1 MSSPFE
7 EIEQLADLLPEEGEA
22 LLLSRRDGELVC
34 EPFRPDAI
42 REGLTDAE
50 LYGRLVQA
58 NERLDALTRWPL
70 WVTAAAVFAE
80 CTAWHLWTGVSWQ
93 GWYVDVG
100 MILIGVMTS
109 VRWIHWRQL
118 KLFRTQILPMLESQT
133 GRRSGAKFALIG
145 AVRQHTELHTL
156 MDFLVYWDA

>member
-1 MSSPFE
+1 MSTPFE

-22 LLLSRRDGELVC
+22 LLVSRRDGELVC

-70 WVTAAAVFAE
+70 WVTAAGLFLT
-80 CTAWHLWTGVSWQ
+80 CTVWHLFTGISWR

-100 MILIGVMTS
+100 LTLIGVMSS
-109 VRWIHWRQL
+109 VRWIHSRQL
-118 KLFRTQILPMLESQT
+118 HLFRTQITPMLDAQT
-133 GRRSGAKFALIG
+133 DRRDGSKFALIG
-145 AVRQHTELHTL
+145 AVRQHTELRTL
-156 MDFLVYWDA
+156 MDFLVYWDV

>member
-70 WVTAAAVFAE
+70 WVTAAILFAA
-80 CTAWHLWTGVSWQ
+80 CTLWHLGTGISWR

-100 MILIGVMTS
+100 MILVGVMAS
-109 VRWIHWRQL
+109 VRWIHSRQL
-118 KLFRTQILPMLESQT
+118 NLFRTQILPMLESQI
-133 GRRSGAKFALIG
+133 GRRSGSRFALIG
-145 AVRQHTELHTL
+145 AVRQHTELRTL